1 MRRKDES
8 GFDSDLHHLCSDE
21 IARMLRRCR
30 TETPEIDGRR
40 LLGHLIWVLF
50 RFHERSGPQE
60 AADSLERAAMHVLY
74 RADGFSAEEI
84 DEALRPAMQT
94 MIDIVTEK
102 PKRQTD
108 TGPMR
113 RTRWSRGTVVAFP
126 KQHTQHRK
134 DS

>member
-1 MRRKDES
+1 MKRKDET

-21 IARMLRRCR
+21 IARMLRHCR

-84 DEALRPAMQT
+84 DEALEPAMEVVRE
-94 MIDIVTEK
+94 IVKTV
-102 PKRQTD
+102 PRQQV
-108 TGPMR
+108 GPMR
-113 RTRWSRGTVVAFP
+113 RTKWHRGNIVPFP
-126 KQHTQHRK
+126 ARK
-134 DS
+134 TRHQEND